1 MLSLFSIL
9 TELVNESR
17 IIIDPIQTFQFLY
30 TCLKLAYLLSL
41 LTIQTSLVVEL
52 APEQTGFLLLSVELS
67 LEALEL
73 LLAGVVLG
81 ENLLS
86 LRS

>member
-1 MLSLFSIL
+1 MLGLFSIL
-9 TELVNESR
+9 AELINKSR
-17 IIIDPIQTFQFLY
+17 IIIDPSQTFQFLY
-30 TCLKLAYLLSL
+30 ARLKLAYLLSL

-52 APEQTGFLLLSVELS
+52 APEQIVFLLVGVELS

-73 LLAGVVLG
+73 LLASVVVG

>member
-9 TELVNESR
+9 AELVNESR
-17 IIIDPIQTFQFLY
+17 IIISPIQTFQFFY
-30 TCLKLAYLLSL
+30 ACLKLAYLFSL
-41 LTIQTSLVVEL
+41 LTIQASLVVEL
-52 APEQTGFLLLSVELS
+52 VPERIVFLLVCIELR

-73 LLAGVVLG
+73 LPAGVVVD